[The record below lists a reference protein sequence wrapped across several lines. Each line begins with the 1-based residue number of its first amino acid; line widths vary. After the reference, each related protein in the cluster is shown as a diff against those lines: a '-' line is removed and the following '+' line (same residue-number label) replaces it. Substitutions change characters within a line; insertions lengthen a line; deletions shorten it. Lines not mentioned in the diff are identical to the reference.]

1 MIRRLTLLLIAIG
14 TAAPAWAQDHAG
26 HGQTNHSQM
35 DHSQM
40 DHGTPPPPPADPTA
54 SGTDRPPG
62 DVPAPPVPMPHA
74 ADDIWGADAMT
85 ASRKV
90 MMAQEGGGQ
99 RFAQLLLDRLEWSDG
114 GYRWEGEGW
123 FGGDIH
129 RMVVK
134 SEGEG
139 KDRLDSAEVQALYSR
154 AIGAYFNLQTGIR
167 QDIRPTPT
175 RTYAVVGVEGLAPYW
190 FEVEAHAFLS
200 TRGELTARIEGYYDQ
215 RITQR
220 LIAQPRAELNLSA
233 QDIRA
238 TGLGTGVTS
247 ADLSLRLRY
256 EIAREFAPYVGVAW
270 ERRFGDTRRLARDR
284 GADADGV
291 ELVAGIR
298 AWF

>member
-1 MIRRLTLLLIAIG
+1 MTARLALLLAIG
-14 TAAPAWAQDHAG
+14 TATPAWAQDH
-26 HGQTNHSQM
+26 SQM
-35 DHSQM
+35 DHAKM
-40 DHGTPPPPPADPTA
+40 DHGTPPPPTDPTA
-54 SGTDRPPG
+54 AGTDLPPG
-62 DVPAPPVPMPHA
+62 DAPAPPVQMPHA
-74 ADDIWGADAMT
+74 ADHIWGADAM
-85 ASRKV
+85 ARSRAA
-90 MMAQEGGGQ
+90 MMAEEGGGQ
-99 RFAQLLLDRLEWSDG
+99 RFGQLLLDRLEWRDG

-123 FGGDIH
+123 YGGDLH
-129 RMVVK
+129 RLVVK

-139 KDRLDSAEVQALYSR
+139 GDRLESAEVQALYSR
-154 AIGAYFNLQTGIR
+154 AIGPYFNLQAGAR
-167 QDIRPTPT
+167 QDIRPTPA
-175 RTYAVVGVEGLAPYW
+175 RTYAVVGIEGLAPYW

-200 TRGELTARIEGYYDQ
+200 TRGELTGRIEGSYDQ